1 MIRRRKKEKKRK
13 EKETTSYMQM
23 GAQNR
28 KSKIIHV

>member
-1 MIRRRKKEKKRK
+1 MIRRRKEK

-28 KSKIIHV
+28 KSKLIHV